1 MILSAQSIR
10 HLCVGP
16 RLKMAMEFNSGL
28 RPMIEP
34 FHERSIINGMSF
46 GLSSC
51 GYDVRIAQTVELR
64 TGDFVLA
71 STMERFALPDDVV
84 GLVAAKSSLA
94 RRGISVH
101 EMTVFEP
108 GWCGYATVEISMHG
122 HEPFVIHEGDPI
134 AQIIFARLDA
144 PTCQPYPADGKYQHQ
159 PNRPVPALNE
169 WERA

>member
-34 FHERSIINGMSF
+34 FYDRTVVNGMSF

-51 GYDVRIAQTVELR
+51 GYDVRIAQTVHLR
-64 TGDFVLA
+64 PGDFVLG
-71 STMERFALPDDVV
+71 STVERFALPDDVV
-84 GLVAAKSSLA
+84 AFVAAKSTLA

-122 HEPFVIHEGDPI
+122 SEPFVINEGDPI
-134 AQIIFARLDA
+134 AQIIFARLDE
-144 PTCQPYPADGKYQHQ
+144 PTCQPYPADGKYQDQ
-159 PNRPVPALNE
+159 PPHPVPALLQE
-169 WERA
+169 GSR